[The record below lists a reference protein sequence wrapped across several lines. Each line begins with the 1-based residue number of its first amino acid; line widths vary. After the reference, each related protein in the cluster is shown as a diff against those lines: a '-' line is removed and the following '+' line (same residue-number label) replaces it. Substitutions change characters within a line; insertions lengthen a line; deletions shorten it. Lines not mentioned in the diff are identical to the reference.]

1 MIAGERDG
9 YGLPA
14 VVRGDTDSRKPE
26 LSADLVHQWVIHQ
39 ACKEGRA
46 EQDRKV
52 KIQFAECGVS
62 IEVPIAPTV
71 AASLLGVVTIVLL
84 GVIGYQW
91 RLLRLARL
99 DRIRNSGSAEARE
112 ARTLPPSATV
122 VGSVGPTVEG
132 PTPQQQHQQ
141 QLPQLPQQQQQQQ
154 PQLQHQA
161 RAELQWVPGRP
172 RVGPPVP
179 ARLPS
184 TRLNV
189 PAELRRQVVGH
200 MGDFVSHVPLGDVV
214 SHVSDL
220 YSGGTE
226 V

>member
-26 LSADLVHQWVIHQ
+26 LSVDLVHQWVIHQ
-39 ACKEGRA
+39 ACTEGRA

-99 DRIRNSGSAEARE
+99 DRIRNSGSAEARGPNL
-112 ARTLPPSATV
+112 APFGDSCRLSSPDCRGTPTTTTTTTSTTAAPTTTSTTTAPATTPS
-122 VGSVGPTVEG
+122 
-132 PTPQQQHQQ
+132 
-141 QLPQLPQQQQQQQ
+141 
-154 PQLQHQA
+154 
-161 RAELQWVPGRP
+161 
-172 RVGPPVP
+172 
-179 ARLPS
+179 
-184 TRLNV
+184 
-189 PAELRRQVVGH
+189 
-200 MGDFVSHVPLGDVV
+200 
-214 SHVSDL
+214 
-220 YSGGTE
+220 
-226 V
+226 